1 MSNYTTTI
9 LAAHEAN
16 IWPATI
22 RVPYRLSADIAVG
35 RTELAYLTPG
45 ASHLQPLAGT
55 YLVLYDLR
63 DSLICSE
70 AASVEIHVLD
80 PRSNPVEKA
89 PTSPAGRKFDSA
101 KPDPTLLPPRAL
113 LSVVRVLT
121 KGAEKYDRDNW
132 QIVPGARTRYLAA
145 ALRHTLAYLGGEKI
159 DPELCENHLA
169 CAACSLLFLLGFDE
183 GDAPEPPPLPKK
195 DQP

>member
-22 RVPYRLSADIAVG
+22 RKATSLESEPSSEVG
-35 RTELAYLTPG
+35 RSELFVSRPDG
-45 ASHLQPLAGT
+45 DRWV
-55 YLVLYDLR
+55 VLYDPR
-63 DSLICSE
+63 GSLICSVHG
-70 AASVEIHVLD
+70 STEIHVLD

-159 DPELCENHLA
+159 DPELGENHLA

-195 DQP
+195 DRP

>member
-22 RVPYRLSADIAVG
+22 RCPAQLSPDLRVAASKSGEPLSWGERLV
-35 RTELAYLTPG
+35 E
-45 ASHLQPLAGT
+45 
-55 YLVLYDLR
+55 LYDER
-63 DSLICSE
+63 GAFITAESGS
-70 AASVEIHVLD
+70 SEIHVLD
-80 PRSNPVEKA
+80 PRSNSVEKA

-159 DPELCENHLA
+159 DPELGENHLA

-183 GDAPEPPPLPKK
+183 GDSPEPPPLPKK
-195 DQP
+195 DRP

>member
-1 MSNYTTTI
+1 MSNYTTTL
-9 LAAHEAN
+9 LAAHEAG
-16 IWPATI
+16 IWPAII
-22 RVPYRLSADIAVG
+22 RIPAHLSEDISVG
-35 RTELAYLTPG
+35 SSELLVGKFHPG
-45 ASHLQPLAGT
+45 
-55 YLVLYDLR
+55 
-63 DSLICSE
+63 DSRFFSE
-70 AASVEIHVLD
+70 ANIALSNHLGHVVRVEPGSTEIHVLD
-80 PRSNPVEKA
+80 TRSNIVEKP

-145 ALRHTLAYLGGEKI
+145 ALRHVLAYMSGEKI
-159 DPELCENHLA
+159 DPELGENHLA

-183 GDAPEPPPLPKK
+183 GDAPEPPTAPTKVKP
-195 DQP
+195 

>member
-22 RVPYRLSADIAVG
+22 RI
-35 RTELAYLTPG
+35 PG
-45 ASHLQPLAGT
+45 AGSDIYVSRSEFVPGKFHPGDPRPHT
-55 YLVLYDLR
+55 EGSVDLLGPIGLFER
-63 DSLICSE
+63 RLPVS
-70 AASVEIHVLD
+70 AEIHVLD

-121 KGAEKYDRDNW
+121 KGVEKYDRDNW

-159 DPELCENHLA
+159 DPELGENHLA

-183 GDAPEPPPLPKK
+183 GDATEPPPLPKK
-195 DQP
+195 DRP